1 MTGAVLLIGFGAML
15 ILAGLVVVVAM
26 GMGVEFGSGR
36 RARTARTKSR
46 ADFKPIYVVAAMVG
60 LVGLLLTGWVAVGV
74 GAAGAVVLVP
84 SILAKS
90 GAEEQITRLEALSG
104 WTRRLSDLLASG
116 AASSLESALAK
127 SARVAPTPIAGEVGL
142 LVSRMGPQG
151 VRPALLS
158 FARDLAD
165 PVSDEVVMALIL
177 QLRHGGRGLAQLL
190 MGLVVNVDD
199 QIRMRREV
207 EADRAKP
214 RSNVRTLVILT
225 LGMSTAMI
233 LFARGFLAP
242 YGTMQGQF
250 ALAGVVGVFG
260 AALLWL
266 KRMVRQEPGER
277 LLVDADFAPEL
288 IS

>member
-15 ILAGLVVVVAM
+15 ILAGLVVVAAMVA
-26 GMGVEFGSGR
+26 GVEFGSNRGTR
-36 RARTARTKSR
+36 RSARPRR
-46 ADFKPIYVVAAMVG
+46 VEFKPIHLVAAVVG
-60 LVGLLLTGWVAVGV
+60 LVGLLLTSWVAVGV

-90 GAEEQITRLEALSG
+90 GAQEQIARLEALGS

-116 AASSLESALAK
+116 AASSLEAALVK

-142 LVSRMGPQG
+142 LVSRIGPQG
-151 VRPALLS
+151 VRTALMS

-177 QLRHGGRGLAQLL
+177 QLRHGGRGLAQVL
-190 MGLVVNVDD
+190 MGLAVNVDD
-199 QIRMRREV
+199 QIRMQREV

-214 RSNVRTLVILT
+214 RSNVRTLVLLT
-225 LGMSTAMI
+225 LTMSTAMI

-242 YGTMQGQF
+242 YGTVQGQF
-250 ALAGVVGVFG
+250 ALAGVVGIFG

-266 KRMVRQEPGER
+266 KRMVRQEPVER
-277 LLVDADFAPEL
+277 LLVDADFTPEL
-288 IS
+288 VS